1 MSNTTSGPE
10 PRAAASRLHG
20 DGHWIWGLEAP
31 HPSAASHLNDQM
43 SYSPSIILS
52 KMY

>member
-1 MSNTTSGPE
+1 MSNTSSGPE

-20 DGHWIWGLEAP
+20 DGHWIWGLEPPAV
-31 HPSAASHLNDQM
+31 SHLKDQM
-43 SYSPSIILS
+43 SSSPSIILS